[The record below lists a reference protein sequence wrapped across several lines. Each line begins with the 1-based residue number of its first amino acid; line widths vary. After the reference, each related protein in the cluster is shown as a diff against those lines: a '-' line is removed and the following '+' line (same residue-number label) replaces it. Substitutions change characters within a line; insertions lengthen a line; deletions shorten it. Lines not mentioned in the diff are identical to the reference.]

1 MLWTE
6 SPDRWVLWFQI
17 CIYYHH
23 LTQSHFN
30 ALLQDWLKYLLLGEG
45 KRLLGLKSWKW
56 KLLRLVRSLVN
67 HGQYSPW
74 NSPGQNIRVDRLS
87 LLQGILRKQG
97 WSPGISHWRWIL
109 HQLSHNG
116 SQRML
121 EWVAYPFSTKTS
133 LPWNWTD
140 VFSFAGRIFP
150 KWAIRKVLRWAK
162 SGG

>member
-56 KLLRLVRSLVN
+56 KFFSLLRSLVN
-67 HGQYSPW
+67 HGLYSPW
-74 NSPGQNIRVDRLS
+74 NSPGQNTRVVRVS
-87 LLQGILRKQG
+87 LLQGIFPNQG
-97 WSPGISHWRWIL
+97 SSPGIPHWRWIL
-109 HQLSHNG
+109 HQLSHKGN
-116 SQRML
+116 QRML
-121 EWVAYPFSTKTS
+121 EWVAYPFPTKLPCPGIELMSTA
-133 LPWNWTD
+133 LQAE
-140 VFSFAGRIFP
+140 SFPSELSG
-150 KWAIRKVLRWAK
+150 K
-162 SGG
+162 SWEGA